1 MASRYPVLTPR
12 VGTDEKGYSMS
23 VTSEATT
30 LWFGDLLGGTGTTSL
45 DSSDAAEFPVSWAA
59 RSQGVAGKTN
69 PEELLGA
76 AHSACFSMAFAKG
89 LADAGHAP
97 ESLQVTAA
105 VTFAPGE
112 GITGSHLLV
121 SAKVAGLSEEEFE
134 RLANEAK
141 ENCPVSQA
149 LAGIPITLE
158 ASLA

>member
-1 MASRYPVLTPR
+1 
-12 VGTDEKGYSMS
+12 MS

-30 LWFGDLLGGTGTTSL
+30 LWFGDLTSGSGTTSL

-59 RSQGVAGKTN
+59 RSEGVAGQTN

-76 AHSACFSMAFAKG
+76 AHSACYSMAFSSDLAKNG
-89 LADAGHAP
+89 TPP

-105 VTFAPGE
+105 VTFEPGT

-121 SAKVAGLSEEEFE
+121 SAKIAGISEEDFQ
-134 RLANEAK
+134 RLAEAAK
-141 ENCPVSQA
+141 DNCPVSQA

>member
-1 MASRYPVLTPR
+1 MA
-12 VGTDEKGYSMS
+12 

-30 LWFGDLLGGTGTTSL
+30 LWFGDLMSGSGTTSL
-45 DSSDAAEFPVSWAA
+45 DSSDAAEFPVNWTSRSEGAA
-59 RSQGVAGKTN
+59 GRTN

-76 AHSACFSMAFAKG
+76 AHSACFSMAFANT
-89 LADAGHAP
+89 LAGEGFTP

-105 VTFAPGE
+105 VTFVPGE

-121 SAKVAGLSEEEFE
+121 SAKIPNISQADFD
-134 RLANEAK
+134 RIADDAK
-141 ENCPVSQA
+141 QNCPVSKA

>member
-1 MASRYPVLTPR
+1 MA
-12 VGTDEKGYSMS
+12 

-30 LWFGDLLGGTGTTSL
+30 LWYGDLESGKGTTSL
-45 DSSDAAEFPVSWAA
+45 DTSDAAEFPVSWAA
-59 RSQGVAGKTN
+59 RAEGVAGKTN

-76 AHSACFSMAFAKG
+76 AHSACFSMQFSGALAKNG
-89 LADAGHAP
+89 TPP

-105 VTFAPGE
+105 VTFQPGE

-121 SAKVAGLSEEEFE
+121 SAKVPGLSEEDFE
-134 RLANEAK
+134 RLAEDAK
-141 ENCPVSQA
+141 KNCPVSLA

>member
-1 MASRYPVLTPR
+1 MA
-12 VGTDEKGYSMS
+12 

-30 LWFGDLLGGTGTTSL
+30 LWFGDLLSGSGTTSL
-45 DSSDAAEFPVSWAA
+45 DSSDAAEFPVTWAA
-59 RSQGVAGKTN
+59 RSEGELGRTN

-76 AHSACFSMAFAKG
+76 AHSACYSMAFSNA
-89 LADAGHAP
+89 LAQAGHAP

-105 VTFAPGE
+105 VTFQPGE

-121 SAKVAGLSEEEFE
+121 SAKVAGISEADFE
-134 RLANEAK
+134 RLAEDAK
-141 ENCPVSQA
+141 QNCPVSKA

>member
-1 MASRYPVLTPR
+1 MA
-12 VGTDEKGYSMS
+12 

-30 LWFGDLLGGTGTTSL
+30 LWFGDLLSGSGTTSL

-59 RSQGVAGKTN
+59 RSQGEAGKTN

-76 AHSACFSMAFAKG
+76 AHSACYSMA
-89 LADAGHAP
+89 LANALAQNGTPP

-121 SAKVAGLSEEEFE
+121 SAKIAGLSAEDFE
-134 RLANEAK
+134 KLAEDAK
-141 ENCPVSQA
+141 QNCPVSKA
-149 LAGIPITLE
+149 LTGIPITLE

>member
-1 MASRYPVLTPR
+1 
-12 VGTDEKGYSMS
+12 MS

-30 LWFGDLLGGTGTTSL
+30 LWFGDLFSGSGTTSL

-59 RSQGVAGKTN
+59 RSEGVAGKTN

-76 AHSACFSMAFAKG
+76 AHSACFSMAFANE
-89 LADAGHAP
+89 LATAGTPP

-105 VTFAPGE
+105 VTFEPGK

-121 SAKVAGLSEEEFE
+121 SAKIPGITEEDFQ
-134 RLANEAK
+134 RIAAAAK

-149 LAGIPITLE
+149 LAGIPITIE
-158 ASLA
+158 SSRA

>member
-1 MASRYPVLTPR
+1 
-12 VGTDEKGYSMS
+12 MS

-30 LWFGDLLGGTGTTSL
+30 LWFGDLTSGSGTTSL

-59 RSQGVAGKTN
+59 RSQGESGRTN

-76 AHSACFSMAFAKG
+76 AHSACYSMAFSNALAKNG
-89 LADAGHAP
+89 TPP

-105 VTFAPGE
+105 VTFEPGE

-121 SAKVAGLSEEEFE
+121 SAKIPGISEADFQ
-134 RLANEAK
+134 RLADEAK
-141 ENCPVSQA
+141 SGCPVSQA
-149 LAGIPITLE
+149 LAGTTITLE